1 MCQNTCIVGNYDIY
15 VPLRFN
21 GWQNHESH
29 IKWAWMK
36 FIWLMNLTLLFL
48 LLYRVLYEC
57 VCVCLPVVN
66 TAHNRKLI
74 TLIVNIHC
82 GIRIKSKFFM
92 VFSPLLLFFSLV
104 SVSSDSHFFFNH
116 SFIQLGG
123 VNILI
128 DCHRVLSDRRSACQ
142 MCWNHYISRW
152 STKIKIQPSG
162 NAEKKTCDRH

>member
-104 SVSSDSHFFFNH
+104 SVSSDSHFFFIH
-116 SFIQLGG
+116 SFNWVVSIFW
-123 VNILI
+123 LI
-128 DCHRVLSDRRSACQ
+128 VIGFWVTADQHAKCVEITTSADDQRKSKYNRVEMLR
-142 MCWNHYISRW
+142 
-152 STKIKIQPSG
+152 
-162 NAEKKTCDRH
+162 KKLAIDTS